1 MTKLNRVIMQYFQ
14 WYTLNNGE
22 LWNSVKEQSQH
33 LADIGITALWLPP
46 SNKAK
51 LGSADAGY
59 GVYDLYDMGEF
70 YQKGTV
76 RTKYGTKD
84 EYVDAIA
91 ALHNVGIEAY
101 ADIVLN
107 QRMGGDAVEYVA
119 ATPVSPEN
127 RLNKTGGLTEIKA
140 WSSYIFPGR
149 NGMYSDF
156 QWHWNHFT
164 AAGDEALEPSNDSS
178 IYLFED
184 KEFSANVSHE
194 LGNYDYLVGLD
205 VDYGDPEVRNETIT
219 WGKWMLDMT
228 NVDGFRMDAVKHYSL
243 WYSPEWLTQMRLH
256 SGKDMFAVGEYWSSD
271 LDILSQFINDTDGT
285 MSLFDVPLQGEF
297 ANASM
302 TGRGYNMS
310 SIFDTSLV
318 QIHPTFAV
326 TFVSNHDTQP
336 LQALQSV
343 VEPWFMP
350 IAYALTLLRQGGVPV
365 IFDPDYYGAEY
376 ITNDTTGEPQTVI
389 LVSFR
394 SVLDKYLY
402 ARKQFVYG
410 EQLDYFDH
418 VNIIGWTSLGDEEH
432 PGSMAVVLS
441 NGQEGTKT
449 MNVGKPNTDYVDLMG
464 YMNSTVTT
472 DENGWAEFDCNEI
485 SVSVW
490 IEADIHNLWVA

>member
-1 MTKLNRVIMQYFQ
+1 MTKLNRVIMQYFH

-22 LWNSVKEQSQH
+22 LWNNVKEQSQH

-101 ADIVLN
+101 ADIILN
-107 QRMGGDAVEYVA
+107 HRMGGDAVEYVA
-119 ATPVSPEN
+119 ATPVSPEY
-127 RLNKTGGLTEIKA
+127 RLNETGGLTQIKA
-140 WSSYIFPGR
+140 WSSYIFLGR
-149 NGMYSDF
+149 NGTYSDF

-164 AAGDEALEPSNDSS
+164 AAGDESIASPNDSS
-178 IYLFED
+178 IYLFEG
-184 KEFSANVSHE
+184 KQFSANVSHD
-194 LGNYDYLVGLD
+194 LGNYDFLLGCD
-205 VDYGDPEVRNETIT
+205 IDYNSQEVHNETIT

-228 NVDGFRMDAVKHYSL
+228 NVDGFRVDAVKHYAS
-243 WYSPEWLTQMRLH
+243 WYHSEWLTEMRMH
-256 SGKDMFAVGEYWSSD
+256 SGKDMFAVGEYWD
-271 LDILSQFINDTDGT
+271 DDRDILSQFINDTDGT

-318 QIHPTFAV
+318 QINPTLAV
-326 TFVSNHDTQP
+326 TFVSNHDTQVI
-336 LQALQSV
+336 QALPSV
-343 VEPWFMP
+343 ESWFKP
-350 IAYALTLLRQGGVPV
+350 TAYALILLRQGGVPV
-365 IFDPDYYGAEY
+365 IFQPDYYGAEY
-376 ITNDTTGEPQTVI
+376 TVNDTNVEPQTVI
-389 LVSFR
+389 LESFR
-394 SVLDKYLY
+394 SVLDKYFY

-449 MNVGKPNTDYVDLMG
+449 MNVGKPNTEYVDLMG
-464 YMNSTVTT
+464 YIDSTVTT
-472 DENGWAEFDCNEI
+472 DENGWAEFGCNEI

-490 IEADIHNLWVA
+490 IEADIHNL

>member
-140 WSSYIFPGR
+140 RSSYIFPGR

-164 AAGDEALEPSNDSS
+164 AADDVELGASNDSS
-178 IYLFED
+178 IYLFEGR
-184 KEFSANVSHE
+184 EFSANVSHE
-194 LGNYDYLVGLD
+194 LGNYDYLLGLD

-228 NVDGFRMDAVKHYSL
+228 NVDGFRMDAVKHYAS
-243 WYSPEWLTQMRLH
+243 WYSPEWLTQMRMH
-256 SGKDMFAVGEYWSSD
+256 SGKDMFAVGEYWSGD
-271 LDILSQFINDTDGT
+271 RDILSQFINDTDGT
-285 MSLFDVPLQGEF
+285 MSLFDVPLQGGF

-302 TGRGYNMS
+302 AGRDYNMS

-343 VEPWFMP
+343 VEPWFKP
-350 IAYALTLLRQGGVPV
+350 IAYALILLRQGGVPV
-365 IFDPDYYGAEY
+365 IFDPDYYGATY
-376 ITNDTTGEPQTVI
+376 TANDTNGDPHTVI
-389 LVSFR
+389 MVSFR
-394 SVLDKYLY
+394 SQLDKYLY
-402 ARKQFVYG
+402 ARKQFAYG

-449 MNVGKPNTDYVDLMG
+449 MNVGKPNTEYIDLMG
-464 YMNSTVTT
+464 YVNSTVTT
-472 DENGWAEFDCNEI
+472 DENGWAEFSCKEI
-485 SVSVW
+485 SASVW
-490 IEADIHNLWVA
+490 VEANKQNL